1 MIEAVGIDLIEID
14 RFADVLSRWGERLTS
29 RLFTAKELELC
40 RDKASGVQSL
50 AARFAAKEAFSKAVG
65 LGWAGGLRWQDI
77 EILSESTGQPLIRL
91 HGRAER
97 MLRGKKLFVS
107 LSHTQANAIAIVL
120 IESA

>member
-91 HGRAER
+91 HGRER
-97 MLRGKKLFVS
+97 KECFEARS
-107 LSHTQANAIAIVL
+107 S
-120 IESA
+120 S